1 MAFWAS
7 NNTEELNRWIDG
19 LIVGNS
25 AENARTCAFQTVVK
39 INDLNS
45 NFTAFVTFMAKL
57 F

>member
-25 AENARTCAFQTVVK
+25 AENARTCAF
-39 INDLNS
+39 
-45 NFTAFVTFMAKL
+45 
-57 F
+57 